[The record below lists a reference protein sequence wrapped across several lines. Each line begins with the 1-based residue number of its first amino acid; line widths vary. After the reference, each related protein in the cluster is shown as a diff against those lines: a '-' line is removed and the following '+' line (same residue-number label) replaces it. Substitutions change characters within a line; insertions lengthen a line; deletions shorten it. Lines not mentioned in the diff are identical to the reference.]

1 MPLNVIQLERALV
14 KVERLVPFLRR
25 HVEELS
31 QDPTVGHCGQ
41 LRATLDQLETQL
53 AVITKQGLVT

>member
-1 MPLNVIQLERALV
+1 MHLERALV

-31 QDPTVGHCGQ
+31 QDPTIGHRGQ

-53 AVITKQGLVT
+53 EIITKQGLTT